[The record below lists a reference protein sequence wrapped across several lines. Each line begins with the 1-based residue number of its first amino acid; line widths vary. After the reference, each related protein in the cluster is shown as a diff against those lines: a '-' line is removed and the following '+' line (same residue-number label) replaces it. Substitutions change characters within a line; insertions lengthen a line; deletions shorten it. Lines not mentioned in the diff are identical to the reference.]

1 MNDKNSMDELLASV
15 NTMID
20 QVDKES
26 DAVLRV
32 LNHDPMAQKAA
43 HSELIRETLSTLAT
57 VQLPEDLK
65 ARILWQVMFR
75 VENNLI
81 RLEIARVKQEQEE
94 LSHAFPHIH

>member
-1 MNDKNSMDELLASV
+1 MNDKKSMDELLASV

-32 LNHDPMAQKAA
+32 LNHDPMAQK
-43 HSELIRETLSTLAT
+43 
-57 VQLPEDLK
+57 DLK

-94 LSHAFPHIH
+94 LSHAYPHIH